1 MVTARINTPG
11 VIGKVAVRPNQRTTI
26 ADPKFTPKPNVGL
39 VELFRFTLI
48 RGYHILSFYDFFIS
62 GMISIVI
69 FVLGLFIFKYKENT
83 FVDYL

>member
-39 VELFRFTLI
+39 VELFDTAIDQAEEGDIITYVSSTGKFENQPLGNVTLQVPRI
-48 RGYHILSFYDFFIS
+48 NGGFF
-62 GMISIVI
+62 
-69 FVLGLFIFKYKENT
+69 
-83 FVDYL
+83 

>member
-39 VELFRFTLI
+39 VELFDTAIDQAEEGDIITYVASSGKFENQQLGNVSVQVPRI
-48 RGYHILSFYDFFIS
+48 NGGFF
-62 GMISIVI
+62 
-69 FVLGLFIFKYKENT
+69 
-83 FVDYL
+83 

>member
-39 VELFRFTLI
+39 VELFDTAIDQAEEGDIITYVSSTGKFENQQLGNVSVQVPSI
-48 RGYHILSFYDFFIS
+48 NGGFF
-62 GMISIVI
+62 
-69 FVLGLFIFKYKENT
+69 
-83 FVDYL
+83 

>member
-39 VELFRFTLI
+39 VELFDTAIDQAEEGDIIAYVSSTGKFENQQLGNVSVQVPRI
-48 RGYHILSFYDFFIS
+48 NGGFF
-62 GMISIVI
+62 
-69 FVLGLFIFKYKENT
+69 
-83 FVDYL
+83 

>member
-39 VELFRFTLI
+39 VELFDTAIDQAEEGDVITYVASTGKFENQPLGNVSVQVLRI
-48 RGYHILSFYDFFIS
+48 NGGFF
-62 GMISIVI
+62 
-69 FVLGLFIFKYKENT
+69 
-83 FVDYL
+83 

>member
-39 VELFRFTLI
+39 VELFDTAIDQAEEGDIITYVSSTGKFENQPLGNVSVQVPRI
-48 RGYHILSFYDFFIS
+48 NGGFF
-62 GMISIVI
+62 
-69 FVLGLFIFKYKENT
+69 
-83 FVDYL
+83 

>member
-39 VELFRFTLI
+39 VELFDTAIDQAEEGDVITYVASTGKFENQPLGNVSVQVPSI
-48 RGYHILSFYDFFIS
+48 NGGFF
-62 GMISIVI
+62 
-69 FVLGLFIFKYKENT
+69 
-83 FVDYL
+83 

>member
-39 VELFRFTLI
+39 VELFDTAIDQAEEGDIITYVSSTGKFENQQFGNVIVQVPRI
-48 RGYHILSFYDFFIS
+48 NGGFF
-62 GMISIVI
+62 
-69 FVLGLFIFKYKENT
+69 
-83 FVDYL
+83 

>member
-39 VELFRFTLI
+39 VELFDTAIDQAEEGDIITYVSSTGKFENQQLGNVSVQVPRI
-48 RGYHILSFYDFFIS
+48 NGGFF
-62 GMISIVI
+62 
-69 FVLGLFIFKYKENT
+69 
-83 FVDYL
+83 

>member
-39 VELFRFTLI
+39 VELFDTAI
-48 RGYHILSFYDFFIS
+48 DQAEEGDILTYVSSTGKFENQQLGNVSVQVPRINGGFF
-62 GMISIVI
+62 
-69 FVLGLFIFKYKENT
+69 
-83 FVDYL
+83 

>member
-39 VELFRFTLI
+39 VELFDTAIDQAQEGDIITYVSGTGKFENQPLGNVTLQVPRI
-48 RGYHILSFYDFFIS
+48 NGGFF
-62 GMISIVI
+62 
-69 FVLGLFIFKYKENT
+69 
-83 FVDYL
+83 

>member
-39 VELFRFTLI
+39 VELFDTAIDQAEEGDIIAYVASTGKFENQPLGNVSVQVPRI
-48 RGYHILSFYDFFIS
+48 NGGFF
-62 GMISIVI
+62 
-69 FVLGLFIFKYKENT
+69 
-83 FVDYL
+83 

>member
-39 VELFRFTLI
+39 VELFDTAIDQAEEGDIITYVASSGKFENQQLGNVNVQVARVN
-48 RGYHILSFYDFFIS
+48 GGFF
-62 GMISIVI
+62 
-69 FVLGLFIFKYKENT
+69 
-83 FVDYL
+83 